1 MSKEKNVFTTFE
13 NFEKKFP
20 NLLENQNRENAIKTY
35 FKFKGIIRAYE
46 SNKSWPKLT
55 YPNIFILNKKLGE
68 LKIKKNLFQKNL
80 GDWEKK
86 YGQAKNYHKTNQLK
100 KLKEPLY
107 WKHKAKMLIDLD
119 YRKDAEQV
127 KLPAHLVGDDK
138 WKPMVKMFVNDLEYR
153 KQLSETVRESIV
165 YKKDKK
171 VAKYADDLKEFRMQ
185 TSNKQVEILTKKLEA
200 VTELENSLKELQ
212 KWSKE

>member
-1 MSKEKNVFTTFE
+1 MPHEKNVFTTLE

-20 NLLENQNRENAIKTY
+20 DLPENQARTNAIDIYLKH
-35 FKFKGIIRAYE
+35 KGIIRAYE
-46 SNKSWPKLT
+46 SDKSWPKLT
-55 YPNIFILNKKLGE
+55 YPNIFILNKKLNE
-68 LKIKKNLFQKNL
+68 LKSTKSLFQKNL
-80 GDWEKK
+80 SGWEKK

-107 WKHKAKMLIDLD
+107 WKHKAKMLIDSD
-119 YRKDAEQV
+119 YRKDADQV

-171 VAKYADDLKEFRMQ
+171 VAK
-185 TSNKQVEILTKKLEA
+185 
-200 VTELENSLKELQ
+200 
-212 KWSKE
+212 